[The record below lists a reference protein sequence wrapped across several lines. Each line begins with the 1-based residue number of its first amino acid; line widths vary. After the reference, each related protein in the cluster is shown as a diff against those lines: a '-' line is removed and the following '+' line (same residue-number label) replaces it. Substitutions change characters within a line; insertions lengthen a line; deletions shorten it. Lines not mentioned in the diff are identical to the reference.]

1 MGNTCKPMAVSF
13 QCMTKFTT
21 KKKKKKKQSKINI
34 IDVENAN
41 STVLS
46 IKTKMQNMH
55 DYFN

>member
-1 MGNTCKPMAVSF
+1 MYDKIHY
-13 QCMTKFTT
+13 
-21 KKKKKKKQSKINI
+21 KKKKEKKSKINI

-41 STVLS
+41 NTVLS